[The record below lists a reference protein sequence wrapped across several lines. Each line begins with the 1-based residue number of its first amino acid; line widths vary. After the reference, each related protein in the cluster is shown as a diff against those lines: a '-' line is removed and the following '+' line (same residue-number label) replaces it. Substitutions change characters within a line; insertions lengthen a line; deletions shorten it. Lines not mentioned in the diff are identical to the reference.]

1 MPDDGRPIGFAAGVN
16 LAALARLA
24 ADCDGVPALFSA
36 YTARVGPVPMDG
48 LLTGLSMLVARQA
61 LIQEDARS

>member
-1 MPDDGRPIGFAAGVN
+1 MRFAAGVN

-24 ADCDGVPALFSA
+24 VACDEVPALFSA

-48 LLTGLSMLVARQA
+48 LLTGLSLLVARQA
-61 LIQEDARS
+61 LIHKDARS